1 MEKGFL
7 SGVVGVFA
15 MAVDVQPFALL
26 LFRHAQPYGHIRHFV
41 ADKSDDA
48 DQTTVMPILSSCTS
62 S

>member
-7 SGVVGVFA
+7 SGVVSVFA

-26 LFRHAQPYGHIRHFV
+26 LFRHAQPYGHIRYFV
-41 ADKSDDA
+41 ADKSDD

>member
-7 SGVVGVFA
+7 SGVVSVFA

-26 LFRHAQPYGHIRHFV
+26 LFRHAQPYGHIRYFV
-41 ADKSDDA
+41 ADKSD